1 MRSATIITLLE
12 IGNLMIMMS
21 SNIIRLNKIAQISF
35 KKTTLQFPFEEK
47 SQVKNII
54 NVFLLQ
60 NYILFY
66 IFAEDK

>member
-1 MRSATIITLLE
+1 MRSTTIITLLE

-54 NVFLLQ
+54 NVCLLQ